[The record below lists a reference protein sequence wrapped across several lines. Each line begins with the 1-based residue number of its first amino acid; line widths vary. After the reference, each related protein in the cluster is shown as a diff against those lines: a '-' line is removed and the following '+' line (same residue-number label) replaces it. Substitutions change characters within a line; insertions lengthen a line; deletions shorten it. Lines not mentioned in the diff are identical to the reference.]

1 VLLTACQIDLDEAH
15 LPKALADFGGHYM
28 RPDLIRLLVDTR
40 RKELITHADQQG
52 SLGVYNT
59 RDRVGLSQPLD
70 APTPM
75 PGSVKK
81 AAVPVQE
88 MKQQKYYA
96 EANGFN

>member
-1 VLLTACQIDLDEAH
+1 
-15 LPKALADFGGHYM
+15 M

-40 RKELITHADQQG
+40 RKEPITHADQQG

-59 RDRVGLSQPLD
+59 MDRVGLSQPLD
-70 APTPM
+70 APAPK

-88 MKQQKYYA
+88 LKQQKQQV
-96 EANGFN
+96 EANGY

>member
-1 VLLTACQIDLDEAH
+1 MLLTACQIDLDEAH

-75 PGSVKK
+75 PGSVNK